1 MHVARP
7 VNPWWRRLL
16 DALRPAAADAGPQIR
31 VVRWGGDSEPSHV
44 VVKAHRPIRLVF
56 ERLDATSAADF
67 LTIPALGWVTTLGW
81 MPRSSV
87 DIGPCPVGSYAFSSL
102 DGALHGCLVVEP

>member
-7 VNPWWRRLL
+7 INPWWRRLL
-16 DALRPAAADAGPQIR
+16 DGLRSTDRDVRPQVR
-31 VVRWGGDSEPSHV
+31 VVRWGGDMEASRV

-56 ERLDATSAADF
+56 ERLDATAAAEF

-81 MPRSSV
+81 MPRSCI
-87 DIGPCPVGSYAFSSL
+87 DIAPCPAGSYAFSSL